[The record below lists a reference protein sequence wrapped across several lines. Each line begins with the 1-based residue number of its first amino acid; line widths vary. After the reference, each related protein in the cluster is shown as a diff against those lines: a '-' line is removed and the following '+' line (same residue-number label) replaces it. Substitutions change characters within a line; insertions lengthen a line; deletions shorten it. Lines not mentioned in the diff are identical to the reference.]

1 MTSPDASGVAAQDPP
16 IAWWRVGFVWL
27 VVGGPLAVV
36 VASLVTVAIA
46 VSGAEEVL
54 TDLPPGASAQHT
66 GSTGVGDGADMPAMQ
81 GRNHAATPRR

>member
-1 MTSPDASGVAAQDPP
+1 MQPSPVNASAPTPQP

-36 VASLVTVAIA
+36 LASLVTAVIA

-54 TDLPPGASAQHT
+54 TAAHVNANT
-66 GSTGVGDGADMPAMQ
+66 AGADSARMPAVQ
-81 GRNHAATPRR
+81 ARNHAATPKH